1 MGRWTVRAAAV
12 LAVALALQGGAA
24 HAQYGYPGGYGGYG
38 WSGWGGGETVQ
49 GSMARGLGVYAAGVG
64 SYNQQTA
71 VANSINTDT
80 VTRWN
85 EYMWE
90 SQVLANRRERERISQ
105 RAKLSKEAHSAIE
118 KRLRENP
125 EPNDIYRGDALNVAL
140 EQINDPRVYTK
151 ALSAAKVKIG
161 GEAIRDIPFSY
172 STEAITT
179 SIHQITQGKPPEVL
193 LTPAYESERN
203 ALKAV
208 GAKIRE
214 QIEAGK
220 PDPATIDEA
229 LTIIDAIQSKV
240 DQSLP
245 KNSRDRVAADKYLKS
260 LYGLLGMYKTPA
272 MNFLLAGV
280 EKRPEAN
287 LGDLLNFM
295 SSFNL
300 RFGPANTPRQREVY
314 GKLYPELDALRDQ
327 VAQVDVDGTKLK
339 AENHAAAGDFFSGM
353 PYEDLRKKAPAPPPA
368 KAPK

>member
-125 EPNDIYRGDALNVAL
+125 EPNDI
-140 EQINDPRVYTK
+140 
-151 ALSAAKVKIG
+151 
-161 GEAIRDIPFSY
+161 
-172 STEAITT
+172 
-179 SIHQITQGKPPEVL
+179 
-193 LTPAYESERN
+193 
-203 ALKAV
+203 
-208 GAKIRE
+208 
-214 QIEAGK
+214 
-220 PDPATIDEA
+220 
-229 LTIIDAIQSKV
+229 
-240 DQSLP
+240 
-245 KNSRDRVAADKYLKS
+245 
-260 LYGLLGMYKTPA
+260 
-272 MNFLLAGV
+272 
-280 EKRPEAN
+280 
-287 LGDLLNFM
+287 
-295 SSFNL
+295 
-300 RFGPANTPRQREVY
+300 
-314 GKLYPELDALRDQ
+314 
-327 VAQVDVDGTKLK
+327 
-339 AENHAAAGDFFSGM
+339 
-353 PYEDLRKKAPAPPPA
+353 
-368 KAPK
+368 